1 MNATELVRWIGWS
14 HLLQPPLTLLL
25 ASPRGLDLRR
35 ELVCRSPLAAAV
47 AHNMA
52 VASVALPT
60 LLGVLLALRPEEAF
74 RASTTRDLALLLAAF
89 WSWRFYRQVRALGP
103 NWPRALRPLHGSL
116 LGIFLAQGPLLAALL
131 CWKAPNSAL
140 GSRSPGSIQQASATS
155 AVARAPA
162 RSVPWRHGA
171 ERRRS

>member
-25 ASPRGLDLRR
+25 ASTRGLDLRR

-60 LLGVLLALRPEEAF
+60 LLGLLLARRPEEAF

-89 WSWRFYRQVRALGP
+89 WSWRLYRQFRALGP
-103 NWPRALRPLHGSL
+103 NWPRALRALHSLL

-131 CWKAPNSAL
+131 CWTPLINAL
-140 GSRSPGSIQQASATS
+140 GSRHPGSIQQASATG
-155 AVARAPA
+155 AVAQAPA
-162 RSVPWRHGA
+162 RGLPWRYGA
-171 ERRRS
+171 RKRRS